1 METRFDKDP
10 CETCFSDFHC
20 VCVCSQGIPALLVKF
35 EAMTHDG
42 MGEDVKTKH
51 LLECCIR
58 SHESKPSLSA
68 MKWILSANLVQHPV
82 NSNPLCNLHPSP
94 RNRLY
99 CMYCGIQCKS
109 QGWIY
114 TCKATC
120 TGNHPFLPTSTTI
133 YTNFP
138 TKPTPHLTS
147 LPASLRH
154 LAILRFSIA
163 NPCLISL
170 IFIVYWCTHTQW
182 VCLKSLQC
190 HCPIHLMPNS
200 CKSM

>member
-1 METRFDKDP
+1 MWNLFQW
-10 CETCFSDFHC
+10 FSLRMCLFTGDSC
-20 VCVCSQGIPALLVKF
+20 PVGKIWGYDAWWDGWGCKN
-35 EAMTHDG
+35 EASAEICWNVASGVTSPN
-42 MGEDVKTKH
+42 
-51 LLECCIR
+51 L
-58 SHESKPSLSA
+58 PYPPA
-68 MKWILSANLVQHPV
+68 MKWILSANLVQHPM
-82 NSNPLCNLHPSP
+82 NSNPLCNLHPGP

-154 LAILRFSIA
+154 LAILRFSLA

-170 IFIVYWCTHTQW
+170 ILIVYWCTHTQW

-190 HCPIHLMPNS
+190 YCPIHLMPNS